1 MLIKALCDYY
11 DMLSAAEKVL
21 PEGYSKVKIHYE
33 VALTEEGE
41 IDHII
46 NIQKETEVTVREK
59 NKKEISARQDLKM
72 PQRTEKPGIAQYS
85 RAQTVIFV
93 WIELGKRR
101 TDTNRPDGKGTKIPC
116 SFCRNKPEIY

>member
-46 NIQKETEVTVREK
+46 NIQKETES
-59 NKKEISARQDLKM
+59 NQEISSKL
-72 PQRTEKPGIAQYS
+72 
-85 RAQTVIFV
+85 
-93 WIELGKRR
+93 
-101 TDTNRPDGKGTKIPC
+101 TNEVNRFKKV
-116 SFCRNKPEIY
+116 

>member
-46 NIQKETEVTVREK
+46 NIQKETEVTVGKKIKKKLVPQGLKICLLYTSDAADANIAEHRPLYFCGLNFEK
-59 NKKEISARQDLKM
+59 
-72 PQRTEKPGIAQYS
+72 
-85 RAQTVIFV
+85 
-93 WIELGKRR
+93 
-101 TDTNRPDGKGTKIPC
+101 
-116 SFCRNKPEIY
+116 

>member
-46 NIQKETEVTVREK
+46 NIQKETEVTVG
-59 NKKEISARQDLKM
+59 KKIKKKLVPQD
-72 PQRTEKPGIAQYS
+72 
-85 RAQTVIFV
+85 QTVIFV

>member
-46 NIQKETEVTVREK
+46 NIQKETEVTVGK
-59 NKKEISARQDLKM
+59 NKKEISAAGS
-72 PQRTEKPGIAQYS
+72 ENAS
-85 RAQTVIFV
+85 
-93 WIELGKRR
+93 E
-101 TDTNRPDGKGTKIPC
+101 NRKT
-116 SFCRNKPEIY
+116 RN

>member
-46 NIQKETEVTVREK
+46 NRSNSREK
-59 NKKEISARQDLKM
+59 NKKEISAAGS
-72 PQRTEKPGIAQYS
+72 ENAS
-85 RAQTVIFV
+85 
-93 WIELGKRR
+93 E
-101 TDTNRPDGKGTKIPC
+101 NRKT
-116 SFCRNKPEIY
+116 RN

>member
-46 NIQKETEVTVREK
+46 NIQKETEVTVG
-59 NKKEISARQDLKM
+59 KKEISAAGS
-72 PQRTEKPGIAQYS
+72 ENAS
-85 RAQTVIFV
+85 
-93 WIELGKRR
+93 E
-101 TDTNRPDGKGTKIPC
+101 NRKT
-116 SFCRNKPEIY
+116 RN